1 MWDLYKKTFVG
12 MQTIILLVTLLIF
25 MRSHL
30 WTHAVTFFAIMQTG
44 SALGAIWGTRLRR
57 KLQPNR
63 VGP

>member
-30 WTHAVTFFAIMQTG
+30 WTHAVIILCDHANG
-44 SALGAIWGTRLRR
+44 L
-57 KLQPNR
+57 R
-63 VGP
+63 VGCNVGH